1 MKEQSYQRYYHS
13 GSKVAGIG
21 AASLFDLHGRI
32 VTLKETILYLNT
44 MLASSNED
52 KIEQKLTKGET
63 NSALSN
69 LKNEG
74 FDRGKVGQDLDL
86 AMKDSVPSSWQD
98 GAPTH
103 QLPEQDVI
111 KLQEE
116 YSKLTLQKHK
126 VWCRSFVI
134 PEAFVGLSFQVHNGS
149 KFVLLKITE
158 KIVGYRFGEFVPT
171 RKVTIHKE
179 AKKKK

>member
-13 GSKVAGIG
+13 GPKVAGIG

-52 KIEQKLTKGET
+52 KVEQKLTKGET

-86 AMKDSVPSSWQD
+86 AILFSV
-98 GAPTH
+98 A
-103 QLPEQDVI
+103 
-111 KLQEE
+111 
-116 YSKLTLQKHK
+116 
-126 VWCRSFVI
+126 
-134 PEAFVGLSFQVHNGS
+134 
-149 KFVLLKITE
+149 
-158 KIVGYRFGEFVPT
+158 
-171 RKVTIHKE
+171 
-179 AKKKK
+179 